1 MRKPQNGGRCI
12 GCGCP
17 HSQYQAGCLNCSKRK
32 SAAKHSRDRYE
43 RKKKGVR
50 AKPGPK
56 PKKVALAGEQ
66 AAEAYGLNYFIA
78 RRRERLGQ
86 EVNA

>member
-1 MRKPQNGGRCI
+1 M
-12 GCGCP
+12 
-17 HSQYQAGCLNCSKRK
+17 
-32 SAAKHSRDRYE
+32 
-43 RKKKGVR
+43 RKKKGLR
-50 AKPGPK
+50 AKTGPK

>member
-17 HSQYQAGCLNCSKRK
+17 HGQYQAGCLNCSKRK
-32 SAAKHSRDRYE
+32 SAAKYSRERYL
-43 RKKKGVR
+43 RKKKGLR
-50 AKPGPK
+50 AKTGPK

-86 EVNA
+86 TVNA

>member
-17 HSQYQAGCLNCSKRK
+17 HGEYRAGCINCSKRK
-32 SAAKHSRDRYE
+32 SADKHSRDRYE
-43 RKKKGVR
+43 RKKKGLR

-56 PKKVALAGEQ
+56 PKPVVLTAEQ

-86 EVNA
+86 AVNA

>member
-1 MRKPQNGGRCI
+1 M
-12 GCGCP
+12 
-17 HSQYQAGCLNCSKRK
+17 
-32 SAAKHSRDRYE
+32 
-43 RKKKGVR
+43 RKKKGLR
-50 AKPGPK
+50 AKTGPK
-56 PKKVALAGEQ
+56 PKKVALTGEQ

>member
-17 HSQYQAGCLNCSKRK
+17 HGEYRAGCINCSKRK

-43 RKKKGVR
+43 RKKKGLR

-56 PKKVALAGEQ
+56 PKPVALTAEQ

-78 RRRERLGQ
+78 CRRERLGQ
-86 EVNA
+86 AVNA

>member
-1 MRKPQNGGRCI
+1 MPSRPIPGRVPQLQQTKKRREILPRKV
-12 GCGCP
+12 
-17 HSQYQAGCLNCSKRK
+17 HA
-32 SAAKHSRDRYE
+32 E
-43 RKKKGVR
+43 KKGLR
-50 AKPGPK
+50 AKTGPK

>member
-17 HSQYQAGCLNCSKRK
+17 HGEYRAGCINCSKRK

-43 RKKKGVR
+43 RKKKGLR

-56 PKKVALAGEQ
+56 PKPVVLTAEQ

-86 EVNA
+86 AVNA

>member
-17 HSQYQAGCLNCSKRK
+17 HGQYRAGCINCSKRK
-32 SAAKHSRDRYE
+32 SAAKHSRDKYE
-43 RKKKGVR
+43 RKKKGLR

-56 PKKVALAGEQ
+56 PKKVALTGEQ

>member
-1 MRKPQNGGRCI
+1 MREPQNGGRCI

-17 HSQYQAGCLNCSKRK
+17 HGEYRAGCINCSKRK

-43 RKKKGVR
+43 RKKKGLR

-56 PKKVALAGEQ
+56 PKPVVLTAEQ

-86 EVNA
+86 AVNA

>member
-1 MRKPQNGGRCI
+1 MRKPQNNGLCV

-17 HSQYQAGCLNCSKRK
+17 HGQYQAGCLNCSKRK
-32 SAAKHSRDRYE
+32 SAAKYSRERYA
-43 RKKKGVR
+43 RKKKSVR
-50 AKPGPK
+50 AKTGPK

-66 AAEAYGLNYFIA
+66 AAEAYGVNDFIA

-86 EVNA
+86 AVNA